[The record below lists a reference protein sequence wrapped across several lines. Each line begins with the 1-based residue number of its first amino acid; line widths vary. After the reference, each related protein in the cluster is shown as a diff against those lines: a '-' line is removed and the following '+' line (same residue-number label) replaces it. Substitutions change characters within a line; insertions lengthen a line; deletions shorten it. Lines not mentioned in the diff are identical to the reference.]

1 MKQVNENI
9 IAGAYKQLAIY
20 PPDTKR
26 IKEIADVR
34 KALKNDPQIINS
46 KEYWEGEEPHLLA
59 ALKYMDPNEAG
70 GIPLFYK
77 DIARGIKG
85 ITSYELMTSRLKSVG
100 LLNEELEPIPER
112 VLDLEKQI
120 KLLNKPSPAK
130 SLRVFSDLEG
140 TELEGLLEVSKFE
153 DLPQLTN
160 AFREGAA
167 TSNSY
172 TTTDIDWIQQV
183 NIDPQLRE
191 QYNSIF
197 GDIPYYSS
205 FDTLLPGVAE
215 KLVEDTLMEPEQPK
229 IPGSSIYNEKTG
241 TGWKRSEAG
250 DWEFYRNFELAED
263 DSPFSREWIW
273 DTYRKAWTPSTYI
286 DPLKEPAS
294 KVGEYL
300 EQVPGLLRNA
310 FADIPKKLIQEPLE
324 AIGDRTTG
332 SGVFEDGRELTISE
346 LKERQQTS
354 KE

>member
-1 MKQVNENI
+1 MKSE
-9 IAGAYKQLAIY
+9 
-20 PPDTKR
+20 
-26 IKEIADVR
+26 
-34 KALKNDPQIINS
+34 
-46 KEYWEGEEPHLLA
+46 A
-59 ALKYMDPNEAG
+59 AQM
-70 GIPLFYK
+70 I
-77 DIARGIKG
+77 
-85 ITSYELMTSRLKSVG
+85 
-100 LLNEELEPIPER
+100 
-112 VLDLEKQI
+112 
-120 KLLNKPSPAK
+120 
-130 SLRVFSDLEG
+130 LEG

-241 TGWKRSEAG
+241 TGWKRSELG

-263 DSPFSREWIW
+263 DSPFSRKWIW

-286 DPLKEPAS
+286 DPLKEPAT

-324 AIGDRTTG
+324 SIGSRTTG